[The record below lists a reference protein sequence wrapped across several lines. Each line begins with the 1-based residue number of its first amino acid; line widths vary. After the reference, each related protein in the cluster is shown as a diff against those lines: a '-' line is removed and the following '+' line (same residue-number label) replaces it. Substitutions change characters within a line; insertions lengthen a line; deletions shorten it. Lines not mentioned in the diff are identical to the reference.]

1 MNLTIVNSFEKVE
14 KFPDEGALAS
24 IDVTDS
30 DDVDQI
36 CFFRLVF
43 ILNRRVGGVED
54 LEVEVDLKLVFR
66 LLLSTDL
73 PLEREAAEIRKIC
86 LDGSFWSLLLFLLRS
101 LLRRF
106 GFLLI
111 FLLGLLFLLVFFV
124 HKIKL
129 VGQNPSSRIV
139 IAICFVQRIND
150 LISSKY
156 VCKLEGKFS
165 YVS

>member
-1 MNLTIVNSFEKVE
+1 MNLAVINSFEQVE
-14 KFPDEGALAS
+14 QFADKGALAS
-24 IDVTDS
+24 IDMTDS

-36 CFFRLVF
+36 CFLRLVF
-43 ILNRRVGGVED
+43 VLNRRVGGVED

-66 LLLSTDL
+66 LLLATDL
-73 PLEREAAEIRKIC
+73 PLEREVVEIRKIC
-86 LDGSFWSLLLFLLRS
+86 LDGSFRGLLLFLLRS

-106 GFLLI
+106 SFLLI
-111 FLLGLLFLLVFFV
+111 LLLGLLFLLVFFV
-124 HKIKL
+124 HKVKL

-156 VCKLEGKFS
+156 ICKLEGKFS